1 MTKTDTFLQY
11 FSLKTKEMTFRQ
23 KAEYYSEIVSVFA
36 SLLLILSISLDTFNN
51 TQFLNDT
58 VYLEIQFWVC
68 MYFLVDIMFL
78 WYISENRKKFML
90 SYFLIFLLSIPY
102 TNIFNALSLQFTD
115 AQLYLLRFIPLI
127 RGGVA
132 LALLVLMM
140 VKSSVT
146 GLFISYMILL
156 FSTIYFLSLIFYV
169 FELSIN
175 PMVISYTDVLWWAAM
190 TVTTV
195 GSNIIPVTAAGK
207 IATTGLAIVGMTT
220 FPIFTVYITSIVHS
234 ANIKRT

>member
-1 MTKTDTFLQY
+1 MTKMDSVLQY
-11 FSLKTKEMTFRQ
+11 FSLKTKAMTFRQ
-23 KAEYYSEIVSVFA
+23 KAEYYSELVSVVA

-169 FELSIN
+169 FELSVN
-175 PMVISYTDVLWWAAM
+175 PLVTSYEDVLWWAAM

-195 GSNIIPVTAAGK
+195 GSNIIPITAAGK
-207 IATTGLAIVGMTT
+207 VATTGLAIVGMTT

-234 ANIKRT
+234 ANIKRA